1 MSHPDVETRI
11 DAYLDGELTPPDAAE
26 VEAHLAA
33 CGSCRRFQADRLALR
48 AALKEILPRR
58 EPADALSVRV
68 RRALAAELPTLEL
81 PTLEL
86 PTLRPAEAS
95 GRPEIGPA
103 PARDPAPSP
112 GLEGTTS
119 NDRRPLASPASNDR
133 PLLLGPGGTA
143 ETRRP
148 SRQAASRWLA
158 LAASVAVVAIG
169 SWRLG
174 VARGGSMVLVDE
186 VVASHVRSLMP
197 GHLSDVVSSDQH
209 TVKPWFDGKL
219 DFSPPV
225 HDFAGRGYPL
235 LGGRLDY
242 LDDRP
247 VAALVYGRR
256 QHVVSVFVWPAQ
268 KSEREAVPVTRNG
281 YHVLHWATPEFTYWV
296 TSDIG
301 LAELRDFGG
310 MLRLADTTTGAAGA
324 ER

>member
-11 DAYLDGELTPPDAAE
+11 DAYLDGELAPPDAAE
-26 VEAHLAA
+26 VEAHLAD

-48 AALKEILPRR
+48 AALKEVLPRR
-58 EPADALSVRV
+58 EPADALRVRV

-81 PTLEL
+81 PTLGG
-86 PTLRPAEAS
+86 PGTAGKRP
-95 GRPEIGPA
+95 GIGPA
-103 PARDPAPSP
+103 RTGETAASP
-112 GLEGTTS
+112 RAQDTTS
-119 NDRRPLASPASNDR
+119 NDMPPTSSPPHDARPL
-133 PLLLGPGGTA
+133 PLRGRGGTA
-143 ETRRP
+143 ETGRP
-148 SRQAASRWLA
+148 ARQGAWRWLA

-174 VARGGSMVLVDE
+174 ATRAGSAVLADE

-197 GHLSDVVSSDQH
+197 GHLSDVVSTDQH

-242 LDDRP
+242 LDGRP

-256 QHVVSVFVWPAQ
+256 QHVVSVFVWPVQ
-268 KSEREAVPVTRNG
+268 KPEREAGPVTRNG

-301 LAELRDFGG
+301 LAELRDFGA
-310 MLRLADTTTGAAGA
+310 MLRLADSTAGAAGA